1 METPTRDETT
11 PEAIGPDDL
20 ASQASEVQSV
30 DQPPTPSST
39 GRSHSPE
46 NAPVS
51 DLQVQSQPAGPSQQ
65 RAVKAKSKGPPS
77 RSELIG
83 NPEMYIFF
91 FSFFFSKLTNLSTF
105 DQHEERVRAHAN
117 NRPSHLYR
125 SFFED
130 SATLSAFVPKA
141 CHKKHKDVPHLK
153 LADENAFQNHGDFH
167 PLLDMT
173 PERMRRQ
180 HQTPKKIDPSPFVST
195 FDNLGKSWP
204 KTFLR
209 VF

>member
-1 METPTRDETT
+1 MR
-11 PEAIGPDDL
+11 
-20 ASQASEVQSV
+20 
-30 DQPPTPSST
+30 QPQKSS
-39 GRSHSPE
+39 SPRIQRLRHPRCRALM
-46 NAPVS
+46 NRQRHHPA
-51 DLQVQSQPAGPSQQ
+51 DALNLQKMLRCLIS
-65 RAVKAKSKGPPS
+65 KSS
-77 RSELIG
+77 RSLRALHNSALSRLSLKARLRG
-83 NPEMYIFF
+83 LNSLVTQRCTYIFF
-91 FSFFFSKLTNLSTF
+91 ILFSKLTNLSTF

-209 VF
+209 MF